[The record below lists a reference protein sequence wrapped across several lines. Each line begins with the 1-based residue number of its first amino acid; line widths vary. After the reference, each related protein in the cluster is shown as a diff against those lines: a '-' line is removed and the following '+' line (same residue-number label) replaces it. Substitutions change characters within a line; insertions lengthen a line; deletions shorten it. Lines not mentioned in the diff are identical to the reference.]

1 MALLDGGATCSALPE
16 EVALAII
23 SYALKQVEIGKYTE
37 GSRNYPL
44 VRLQRLVKKPR
55 IDGVAAG
62 APIEIT
68 YTVVLRTEFVPAGAV
83 SGPTKDLYFKVFP
96 KGTCQ
101 VPGVIIGFP
110 YWTPKP
116 MASAR

>member
-1 MALLDGGATCSALPE
+1 M
-16 EVALAII
+16 
-23 SYALKQVEIGKYTE
+23 YTE
-37 GSRNYPL
+37 SSRAYHL

-62 APIEIT
+62 VPIETT
-68 YTVVLRTEFVPAGAV
+68 YTVVLRTEFVPAGAD

-96 KGTCQ
+96 RSACQ

-110 YWTPKP
+110 VLDVEPSVVCHGAFGVRTSPLLT
-116 MASAR
+116 SH